1 MLLIV
6 DIESYIY
13 KACTACIVLRQ
24 HEKEPYIYYEA
35 YDVRKGLDYIDT
47 FIEDL
52 KAKFLT
58 NDVELVVGD
67 KNNWRKDYCITY
79 KANRKDTPKPIMYQ
93 TILKALYERYSITS
107 LPNLEA
113 DDTCR
118 IMFEDNNNYPV
129 RKVLV
134 SIDKD
139 FRSFPC
145 ELYDPLH
152 DKHEV
157 INQQNA
163 DYNLMKQLIMGD
175 KADNYKGVEG
185 YGEIKTNKFLSS
197 EPRTFEDVKALFKEA
212 GQVQDYFTNLN
223 LASIVS
229 LDRYNFETG
238 EVKIIR

>member
-24 HEKEPYIYYEA
+24 QEKEPYIYYEA

-67 KNNWRKDYCITY
+67 KNNWRKDYCSTY
-79 KANRKDTPKPIMYQ
+79 KANRKDTPKPAMYQ
-93 TILKALYERYSITS
+93 PILNSLYSNYNVTS

-118 IMFEDNNNYPV
+118 IIYEDNQNYPT
-129 RKVLV
+129 RKLLV

-139 FRSFPC
+139 FKTFPC
-145 ELYDPLH
+145 ELYNPLR
-152 DKHEV
+152 DKEEV
-157 INQQNA
+157 ITQQTA
-163 DYNLMKQLIMGD
+163 DFNLMKQLIMGD
-175 KADNYKGVEG
+175 KADNYKGIEG
-185 YGEIKTNKFLSS
+185 YGEVKAEKFLTS

-212 GQVQDYFTNLN
+212 GQAQDYITNLN
-223 LASIVS
+223 LATIVGI
-229 LDRYNFETG
+229 DRYDFNTG
-238 EVKIIR
+238 KVKVIR

>member
-1 MLLIV
+1 MLLII

-13 KACTACIVLRQ
+13 KACTASSILRQ
-24 HEKEPYIYYEA
+24 HDKEPYIYYEA
-35 YDVRKGLDYIDT
+35 FDIRKGLDYIDN
-47 FIEDL
+47 FIEEL

-67 KNNWRKDYCITY
+67 KNNWRKDYCPTY
-79 KANRKDTPKPIMYQ
+79 KANRKETPKPPMYYP
-93 TILKALYERYSITS
+93 ILKALYNSYGVTS

-118 IMFEDNNNYPV
+118 IMYEDNQNYPT
-129 RKVLV
+129 KKILV

-145 ELYDPLH
+145 KVYDPLH
-152 DKHEV
+152 DKQYV
-157 INQQNA
+157 INQQQA
-163 DYNLMKQLIMGD
+163 DYNLMKQIIMGD
-175 KADNYKGVEG
+175 KADNYKGIEG
-185 YGEIKTNKFLSS
+185 YGEVKTDKFLAS

-212 GQVQDYFTNLN
+212 GQTQDYIINLN

-229 LDRYNFETG
+229 LDRYDFNTG
-238 EVKIIR
+238 KVKVIR